1 MRITKRQLR
10 QIIRETVQQRPA
22 RRRSRALR
30 EAAMARPELNRILKQ
45 HRLWLDTNG
54 REGAQADLRGANLRH
69 ADLRDADLRDAN
81 LLGVYLWDADL
92 RGADLGCAKLQGAN
106 LWDANLQGANL
117 WKADLQGANLLGAN
131 LQGAQLDTNISHCLD
146 FQRAAF
152 TADALP
158 WLILHPKWSEWKDV
172 VQIEES

>member
-1 MRITKRQLR
+1 MSSYDRQR
-10 QIIRETVQQRPA
+10 QFDRPQLQLQQ
-22 RRRSRALR
+22 
-30 EAAMARPELNRILKQ
+30 ILQQ
-45 HRLWLDTNG
+45 HKLWLETDGNKGTQADLKG
-54 REGAQADLRGANLRH
+54 ADLRGANLRH